1 MIRGLRIRDLWTSI
15 TMQEKEQT
23 LAQKPNIVFIF
34 PDQQRG
40 DTVGFAGNSVV
51 KTPNLDRLA
60 CESVVFNRC
69 SSNAPICM
77 PARKSLMCGLP
88 VTQHGLWANNLPG
101 DPELPNHVRN
111 ISNSGYR
118 TAQIGKVHFNVRA
131 KGDGHSRDFA
141 HLMHDWGWED
151 SIELRDITAYTNA
164 ECYYTDFLEERGHL
178 QILRDYMRTY
188 VGGEAAGLI
197 RPWETPPSLLPND
210 EDLDIYTAM
219 RSVEYIENYDD
230 DRPFYLSVLFPGP
243 HNPFDSPSDDRALYN
258 PDDMPGAI
266 LEPETGPLSPQVERM
281 KSVSNLDK
289 MTASQAQMMRM
300 YYYAKVTH
308 VDHGIG
314 MVLDALQAKGVM
326 DNTWIIYTSDHGE
339 MLGDHRCSHKA
350 LFYES
355 AMNIPLCIRPPGGTK
370 AWQSKALTD
379 QLDLTDTMLEIA
391 DAPYLDN
398 ASEYRSSLVSK
409 VLDGP
414 DVANAQVGKETV
426 FSDVRLYSMVRD
438 DRYKLAVDSLT
449 REPTELYDMDN
460 DSDQIHNLVEDA
472 TLDDVRSELM
482 DHLNTHLD
490 KLDHDKVKKY
500 QDTLNA
506 NPLLGSAAHR
516 MGTPT
521 VI

>member
-1 MIRGLRIRDLWTSI
+1 
-15 TMQEKEQT
+15 
-23 LAQKPNIVFIF
+23 LAKRPNIVFIF

-60 CESVVFNRC
+60 SESVTFSRT

-77 PARKSLMCGLP
+77 PARISLMCGLP
-88 VTQHGLWANNLPG
+88 VTQHGVWANNTNG
-101 DPELPNHVRN
+101 NPELPNHVRN
-111 ISNSGYR
+111 ISEAGYR
-118 TAQIGKVHFNVRA
+118 TSQIGKVHFYVRA

-141 HLMHDWGWED
+141 HRMHDWGWED
-151 SIELRDITAYTNA
+151 SYELRDITAYTTA
-164 ECYYTDFLEERGHL
+164 DCYYTDFLEERGHL

-188 VGGEAAGLI
+188 VGGEAAGLL

-210 EDLDIYTAM
+210 EDIDIFTA
-219 RSVEYIENYDD
+219 RKSAEYIENYDD
-230 DRPFYLSVLFPGP
+230 DRPFYLQVLFPGP
-243 HNPFDSPSDDRALYN
+243 HNPFDSPADDRALYN
-258 PDDMPGAI
+258 PDDMPEAI
-266 LEPETGPLSPQVERM
+266 LTPETGPVSPQVARM
-281 KSVSNLDK
+281 KGLSHLDN
-289 MTASQAQMMRM
+289 MTASQARLMRM

-314 MVLDALQAKGVM
+314 MVLDALEAKGVM

-391 DAPYLDN
+391 DAPYLND

-409 VLDGP
+409 VMDGP
-414 DVANAQVGKETV
+414 SAAAAQEGKDVV
-426 FSDVRLYSMVRD
+426 FSDVRLYSMARND
-438 DRYKLAVDSLT
+438 KYKLAVDSLT
-449 REPTELYDMDN
+449 REPTELYDMDA
-460 DSDQIHNLVEDA
+460 DADQIHNLVED
-472 TLDDVRSELM
+472 TEYDDARLELM

-500 QDTLNA
+500 QDKFNA
-506 NPLLGSAAHR
+506 NPNLGSASDK
-516 MGTPT
+516 MN
-521 VI
+521 

>member
-1 MIRGLRIRDLWTSI
+1 
-15 TMQEKEQT
+15 
-23 LAQKPNIVFIF
+23 
-34 PDQQRG
+34 
-40 DTVGFAGNSVV
+40 
-51 KTPNLDRLA
+51 
-60 CESVVFNRC
+60 
-69 SSNAPICM
+69 
-77 PARKSLMCGLP
+77 
-88 VTQHGLWANNLPG
+88 
-101 DPELPNHVRN
+101 
-111 ISNSGYR
+111 
-118 TAQIGKVHFNVRA
+118 
-131 KGDGHSRDFA
+131 
-141 HLMHDWGWED
+141 
-151 SIELRDITAYTNA
+151 
-164 ECYYTDFLEERGHL
+164 
-178 QILRDYMRTY
+178 
-188 VGGEAAGLI
+188 
-197 RPWETPPSLLPND
+197 
-210 EDLDIYTAM
+210 
-219 RSVEYIENYDD
+219 
-230 DRPFYLSVLFPGP
+230 
-243 HNPFDSPSDDRALYN
+243 
-258 PDDMPGAI
+258 
-266 LEPETGPLSPQVERM
+266 
-281 KSVSNLDK
+281 
-289 MTASQAQMMRM
+289 M

-314 MVLDALQAKGVM
+314 MVLNALKAKGEM

-426 FSDVRLYSMVRD
+426 FSDVRLYSMARN